1 MESKIQVGLILTIFK
16 KHVACSYGHKLV
28 CVDNKFSRP
37 FQSYL
42 GKDFVYNFIG
52 SMIEQSKYCSG
63 VMKKHFN
70 KELVITKESN
80 QDLGI
85 PAKCWIGD
93 NDYIDGDVKV
103 RDHCHITGKY
113 RGSAH
118 RDYNINLKSNHK
130 ILVVFHNLKN
140 YDFHLIMQERR
151 KSNLKIKINI
161 ISNGLEKYMS
171 FTINNKLSFIDSFQF
186 LSSSLDSLVKHL
198 SKASFKDFN
207 H

>member
-1 MESKIQVGLILTIFK
+1 MLIYESD
-16 KHVACSYGHKLV
+16 Y
-28 CVDNKFSRP
+28 VDN
-37 FQSYL
+37 
-42 GKDFVYNFIG
+42 
-52 SMIEQSKYCSG
+52 
-63 VMKKHFN
+63 
-70 KELVITKESN
+70 
-80 QDLGI
+80 
-85 PAKCWIGD
+85 
-93 NDYIDGDVKV
+93 DVKV